1 MCWLACLDILINAP
15 NVQNNSSGS
24 HVGDEAWPVLTPLFS
39 WCVCGG
45 GRERL
50 VSFTMSLMCNF
61 KRHGAI
67 NHLGL
72 LFKKTPALQLSRL

>member
-1 MCWLACLDILINAP
+1 MLETRLGQDLHSCVNA
-15 NVQNNSSGS
+15 
-24 HVGDEAWPVLTPLFS
+24 
-39 WCVCGG
+39 G
-45 GRERL
+45 GRAGRGL

-61 KRHGAI
+61 KQHGII